1 MIRFLKKLIKWCTPQ
16 GIVFLQE
23 KLAAQRLQS
32 DSRYKQFQED
42 FHSRQKAH
50 HLVLFKD
57 ASLNVFGQGAED
69 LLLRSFIENAESKP
83 GFYVDIGA
91 FHPVQASN
99 TKYFYDHGWRG
110 INIEANPKSAA
121 LFAKMRP
128 RDINLNI
135 GVSNENGSMDFYFFG
150 AEHSINTFNKNQ
162 AEAFSQHFQLPIKE
176 VISME
181 VRHINEVLQENIP
194 SGQEIDFI
202 SIDIEGMERK
212 ILEAI
217 DFKMFQP
224 KHILIEDISLEG
236 DELDFKNWLKL
247 QDSWQ
252 HQYLLDQGYQ
262 LLGKS
267 PLTLLYKKG
276 EA

>member
-16 GIVFLQE
+16 GLVFLQE
-23 KLAAQRLQS
+23 KLKAKKLQS

-42 FHSRQKAH
+42 FQSRQKAH

-57 ASLNVFGQGAED
+57 ASLNVYGQGAED
-69 LLLRSFIENAESKP
+69 LLLRSFMANAESKS

-91 FHPVQASN
+91 FHPEQASN
-99 TKYFYDHGWRG
+99 TKYFYDRGWCG
-110 INIEANPKSAA
+110 INIEANPESAE

-128 RDINLNI
+128 RDVNLNI
-135 GVSNENGSMDFYFFG
+135 GVSDENGSMDFYFFG

-181 VRHINEVLQENIP
+181 VRHINEVLQESIP

-217 DFKMFQP
+217 DFKMLQP

-262 LLGKS
+262 QLGKS